1 VPDRREVLASAA
13 AALALGGCAAMR
25 ERVQPLW
32 PRSETSPSVQLNRVM
47 QGLFEEKLA
56 DSPETVTQLGLDK
69 DARAEAKSRLDDRSL
84 GGLAYRK
91 RLTRQ
96 QLRRLRAIDR
106 TGLNGMD
113 AVNYDCLLDDLSRAV
128 EADQRFDYGEKG
140 VGRPYVL
147 SQLNG
152 AYRSVPSF
160 LATQHAIETRA
171 DVDAYLAR
179 LEAFAEVMDQEV
191 GRVRHDAALGVI
203 PPAFAIDR
211 ALGQM
216 RALKTPPARSSL
228 VTSLVERAKAKGA
241 DAGAER
247 AASKIYA
254 DKVVPALERQIA
266 LLQAL
271 RPRAVDDAGVWR
283 LPDGEGYYKLALR
296 SATTTEAGAEE
307 IHRTGLDQARRLGER
322 ADVLLRAQGLTKGTV
337 GERLRVLFN
346 DRRQRYPDTDA
357 AKETLIADLNVRM
370 QAMQAR
376 LPQAFA
382 TLPKAAV
389 EVRRV
394 PKFIEAGAPGGYYTQ
409 PSLDGARPGIYWINL
424 RDAAEVP
431 RWTLPTITYHEAIP
445 GHHLQV
451 SLQQEADLPMIR
463 RIAIL
468 PAYVEGWALYAEQLA
483 QEMGIYADDPLGE
496 LGYLQAALFRAAR
509 LVVDTG
515 LHAKRWS
522 REEAIRTMSAI
533 DGSLQSSAT
542 TEVERYCVWPG
553 QATSYMVGKLTW
565 LRLRAKAR
573 AALGAGFDLR
583 QFHDAG
589 LLSGSMPLTVLETVI
604 DGYVAARRA

>member
-1 VPDRREVLASAA
+1 
-13 AALALGGCAAMR
+13 
-25 ERVQPLW
+25 
-32 PRSETSPSVQLNRVM
+32 M
-47 QGLFEEKLA
+47 QVLFEEEL
-56 DSPETVTQLGLDK
+56 DGSPEMVTRLGLDK
-69 DARAEAKSRLDDRSL
+69 DARVQAKSRLDDRSL
-84 GGLAYRK
+84 AGLAYRK

-113 AVNYDCLLDDLSRAV
+113 AVNYDCLLDDLSHTV

-140 VGRPYVL
+140 VGSPYVL

-152 AYRSVPSF
+152 AYRSIPSF
-160 LATQHAIETRA
+160 LATQHVIETRA

-179 LEAFAEVMDQEV
+179 LEDFAEVMDQELE
-191 GRVRHDAALGVI
+191 RARHDVALGVI
-203 PPAFAIDR
+203 PPAFVLDR

-216 RALKTPPARSSL
+216 RALKTTPARSSL
-228 VTSLVERAKAKGA
+228 VTSLVERVKAKGL
-241 DAGAER
+241 DAGVER
-247 AASKIYA
+247 AASRIYA
-254 DKVVPALERQIA
+254 DQVVPALERQIA
-266 LLQAL
+266 LLQQL
-271 RPRAVDDAGVWR
+271 RRRAVDDAGVWR

-322 ADVLLRAQGLTKGTV
+322 ADVLLRGQGLTRGTV
-337 GERLRVLFN
+337 GERLRALFN
-346 DRRQRYPDTDA
+346 DRRQRYPDTDT
-357 AKETLIADLNVRM
+357 AKETLIADLNVRVK
-370 QAMQAR
+370 AMQAR

-382 TLPKAAV
+382 TLPRAQV
-389 EVRRV
+389 EIRRV

-409 PSLDGARPGIYWINL
+409 PSLDGTRPGIYWINL
-424 RDAAEVP
+424 RDTAEAP
-431 RWTLPTITYHEAIP
+431 RWTLPTITYHEAVP

-463 RIAIL
+463 RVAIL
-468 PAYVEGWALYAEQLA
+468 SAYVEGWALYAEQLA

-522 REEAIRTMSAI
+522 REEAIRTMSSI

-573 AALGAGFDLR
+573 AVLGAGFDLR